1 MAKEGKATCQRITA
15 DLCSLATALETGL
28 LAGRGEKNAR
38 GKTLPSVTA
47 SHALTR
53 AEGHAVYEPHPL
65 PCQPSRPL
73 TPTLQA
79 RLVPDNPTSATDH
92 RSVWKPKLLFGRALP
107 CLPRLPKA
115 EHFFIAPS
123 LCFLFS
129 ILASDLDAEP
139 PPPPAKVCLLTK
151 LSRQILVLVVL
162 HYVHSYNL
170 DLI

>member
-53 AEGHAVYEPHPL
+53 AKGHASSRVRASPPRPL

-107 CLPRLPKA
+107 RLPRLPKA
-115 EHFFIAPS
+115 EHFLLFIPCVF
-123 LCFLFS
+123 CFPFW
-129 ILASDLDAEP
+129 
-139 PPPPAKVCLLTK
+139 LLIWMRTPLPLK
-151 LSRQILVLVVL
+151 KKKKKKGWPRFACSPNSADR
-162 HYVHSYNL
+162 Y
-170 DLI
+170 